1 MIGTSRIMVNKRI
14 NSKYLSSSGNTEL
27 KTRLFRILK
36 HLPALQIGLVVS
48 YKDNTS
54 KVAQIALKCV
64 FDKERVEKDKIPL
77 IEEEIKAYFKEIGF
91 KTINATDYEDMFDLI
106 NRLSEDVP
114 QEKIIF
120 NMSNYYNVYDTTG
133 NVVRRYFKTWKDA
146 YTFLCVMSRYDW
158 TIKKIK

>member
-1 MIGTSRIMVNKRI
+1 MVNKRI
-14 NSKYLSSSGNTEL
+14 NSKYISSSGNTEL

-36 HLPALQIGLVVS
+36 YLPALQIGLAVS

-54 KVAQIALKCV
+54 KVAQIALKRV

-91 KTINATDYEDMFDLI
+91 KTINTNNY
-106 NRLSEDVP
+106 EDVP

-146 YTFLCVMSRYDW
+146 YTFLCVMGRYDW
-158 TIKKIK
+158 SIKKN

>member
-1 MIGTSRIMVNKRI
+1 MVNNNYLEGISDINKRI

-36 HLPALQIGLVVS
+36 YLPALQIGFVVS

-54 KVAQIALKCV
+54 KVAQIALNV
-64 FDKERVEKDKIPL
+64 FLIKKELKR
-77 IEEEIKAYFKEIGF
+77 G
-91 KTINATDYEDMFDLI
+91 
-106 NRLSEDVP
+106 VP

-146 YTFLCVMSRYDW
+146 YTFLCVMGRYDW
-158 TIKKIK
+158 SIKKN

>member
-1 MIGTSRIMVNKRI
+1 MTKLRMIVTSRIMVNKRI

-64 FDKERVEKDKIPL
+64 FDKERVE
-77 IEEEIKAYFKEIGF
+77 
-91 KTINATDYEDMFDLI
+91 NANNYEDMFDLI

-114 QEKIIF
+114 QVK
-120 NMSNYYNVYDTTG
+120 D
-133 NVVRRYFKTWKDA
+133 YFQ
-146 YTFLCVMSRYDW
+146 YEELL
-158 TIKKIK
+158 